1 MESLPGPTIA
11 SLIAGRTL
19 DAETAALVWLL
30 GEGGLPLTVASAG
43 VDSERE
49 GVAAA
54 LGDLVPP
61 AGSRPVALRG
71 DSIEQ
76 VLARLTRRPL
86 PLLGGAATPAP
97 GARPGVVLILRGG
110 RLVALHLVRPPLRDA
125 GGHVQRQ
132 RPAVLA
138 TYDERNGDWDHFAWG
153 IAPEIAG
160 LIGLRAG
167 DVEPEI
173 ARRAEY
179 LGGLVGAGVA
189 DPEGVRAALVGYRQ
203 GAARA

>member
-1 MESLPGPTIA
+1 
-11 SLIAGRTL
+11 
-19 DAETAALVWLL
+19 
-30 GEGGLPLTVASAG
+30 
-43 VDSERE
+43 
-49 GVAAA
+49 
-54 LGDLVPP
+54 
-61 AGSRPVALRG
+61 
-71 DSIEQ
+71 
-76 VLARLTRRPL
+76 
-86 PLLGGAATPAP
+86 
-97 GARPGVVLILRGG
+97 VLILRGG

-173 ARRAEY
+173 ARRAEF
-179 LGGLVGAGVA
+179 LGGLVGADVA